1 MKLVLDKKFNNI
13 ILTYLIAIPFA
24 LIIGD
29 FAINLVIYSL
39 SFLITITLFF
49 KKDWSFIE
57 NKTIFLFIICWVY
70 LVLISL
76 FIHDLSYKSIGKG
89 TIFGFN
95 LIFSFGLAYYASKI
109 DFNNLKFFSY
119 IFLAL
124 TIFIYIDLLYQFLSP
139 EHKDLLGY
147 PVTTIKEY
155 TIFNQKFKLPLRLSG
170 PFEGELVPGFYLSS
184 MGFLSIL
191 LFFHLNK
198 LFMKNFFLITF
209 LIINFLF
216 IILTGER
223 SSIIV
228 GLFFFIYF
236 LLFDNKFNKKK
247 IFQLF
252 FIIAL
257 LIGFVSLMPT
267 TKERFSD
274 LSYWQSLYSKKN
286 NIEEISY
293 TEDLFKSFKMT
304 DWGKHYSVA
313 IMMIKDKPL
322 FGHGIRSFRNVCK
335 NYELHFTRYEDAG
348 EPPINYKHARSINTI
363 ESGCATHPH
372 HYILEIISET
382 GVIFFIIFSCL
393 IFRILKNF
401 SKKNN
406 NFNHL
411 NHGTFSIFLSY
422 LFPIRPTGAF
432 FSSWYGSFFWI
443 LLAFVIFSYLIN
455 NRNNEKN
462 I

>member
-13 ILTYLIAIPFA
+13 ILIYLIAIPFA

-147 PVTTIKEY
+147 PASTIKEY
-155 TIFNQKFKLPLRLSG
+155 TIFNQKFMLPLRLSG

-191 LFFHLNK
+191 LFFHLNNLSK
-198 LFMKNFFLITF
+198 KNLFLITF

-216 IILTGER
+216 VILTGER
-223 SSIIV
+223 SSIIMSI
-228 GLFFFIYF
+228 FFFIYF
-236 LLFDNKFNKKK
+236 LIFDNKFNKKK

-252 FIIAL
+252 FIISL

-267 TKERFSD
+267 TKERFAD
-274 LSYWQSLYSKKN
+274 IKYWSSWN
-286 NIEEISY
+286 GNIYE
-293 TEDLFKSFKMT
+293 SFKKT
-304 DWGKHYSVA
+304 DWGKHYTVA

-335 NYELHFTRYEDAG
+335 DYELHRTKFEETGDHPLDFMISRHDY
-348 EPPINYKHARSINTI
+348 IV
-363 ESGCATHPH
+363 SGCTTHPH

-382 GVIFFIIFSCL
+382 GIIFFIIFSCL
-393 IFRILKNF
+393 VFRILKNF

-406 NFNHL
+406 NFNYL
-411 NHGTFSIFLSY
+411 SHGTFSIFLSY

>member
-13 ILTYLIAIPFA
+13 ILIYLIAIPFA

-57 NKTIFLFIICWVY
+57 NKTIFLFIICWIY

-76 FIHDLSYKSIGKG
+76 FIHDLSFKSIGKG

-95 LIFSFGLAYYASKI
+95 LIFSFGLAYCASKV

-124 TIFIYIDLLYQFLSP
+124 TIFIYIDLLYQFLSQ

-147 PVTTIKEY
+147 SIVNIKEY
-155 TIFNQKFKLPLRLSG
+155 TIFNQKFMLPLRLSG
-170 PFEGELVPGFYLSS
+170 PFEGELVPGFYLST

-198 LFMKNFFLITF
+198 LFKKNFFLIAL

-216 IILTGER
+216 VMLTGER

-228 GLFFFIYF
+228 SLFFFIYF
-236 LLFDNKFNKKK
+236 LIFDNKFNIKK

-257 LIGFVSLMPT
+257 FVGFVFLMPT
-267 TKERFSD
+267 TKERFTD
-274 LSYWQSLYSKKN
+274 LKIWSSWNGTIYEGFRK
-286 NIEEISY
+286 
-293 TEDLFKSFKMT
+293 T

-322 FGHGIRSFRNVCK
+322 FGHGIRSFRHVCK
-335 NYELHFTRYEDAG
+335 DYKVHFTKTENLYSDHRLFFG
-348 EPPINYKHARSINTI
+348 YKETVSKNN
-363 ESGCATHPH
+363 GCSTHPH

-393 IFRILKNF
+393 IFKILKNF

-406 NFNHL
+406 NFNYL
-411 NHGTFSIFLSY
+411 SHGTFSIFLSY